1 MHPEQIY
8 PKSANRYTLF
18 LLAETRSLA
27 PAEIERG
34 VDEITCCVTV
44 GTEDDDISTRVGSGL
59 APDR

>member
-1 MHPEQIY
+1 MF
-8 PKSANRYTLF
+8 S
-18 LLAETRSLA
+18 LAETRSSA

-44 GTEDDDISTRVGSGL
+44 GTEDDDISSRVGGGL